1 MTLKLKKEI
10 ITDFTKIL
18 NKAKELE
25 AKMKESQEK
34 IKNIKVEGMSGANSV
49 KVTLNGDGEMIQIDI
64 SPETMK
70 EEKSIIEDL
79 IVAAHNNAKA
89 QLKSKTS
96 EEISKATGGFGIP
109 GFKWPI

>member
-1 MTLKLKKEI
+1 M
-10 ITDFTKIL
+10 TDFSKIL

-25 AKMKESQEK
+25 TKMKESQEK
-34 IKNIKVEGMSGANSV
+34 IKNIEVEGTSGTNSV
-49 KVTLNGDGEMIQIDI
+49 KVKLNGDGEMIELKI
-64 SPETMK
+64 SPETMR

-79 IVAAHNNAKA
+79 IVAAHNNAKV
-89 QLKSKTS
+89 QLKSKTA

>member
-1 MTLKLKKEI
+1 M
-10 ITDFTKIL
+10 TDFTKIL

-34 IKNIKVEGMSGANSV
+34 IKNIKVEGISGANSV

-79 IVAAHNNAKA
+79 IVAAHNNAKN

-109 GFKWPI
+109 DFKWPI

>member
-1 MTLKLKKEI
+1 M
-10 ITDFTKIL
+10 TDFTKIL

-79 IVAAHNNAKA
+79 IVAAHNNAKT
-89 QLKSKTS
+89 QLKFKTS

>member
-1 MTLKLKKEI
+1 M
-10 ITDFTKIL
+10 TDFDKIL

-34 IKNIKVEGMSGANSV
+34 IKNIKVQGTSGVNSV
-49 KVTLNGDGEMIQIDI
+49 KVTLNGDGEMIKLEI
-64 SPETMK
+64 SPETIK

-89 QLKSKTS
+89 QLKTKTS
-96 EEISKATGGFGIP
+96 EEISKATGDFGIP